1 MMEYYG
7 NAENLGK
14 SILYVKQNEITFTED
29 GRAIYG
35 CFANTYFIG
44 NVITH
49 KEKGYCGMF
58 LNYNSEQ
65 LKDSIWLINNVFNTS
80 KLRMYEG
87 NQYYIYNNQFNN
99 AESENIGNPQII
111 ELFEDDLKNISM

>member
-7 NAENLGK
+7 NEENIGK
-14 SILYVKQNEITFTED
+14 SLLYVKQNEITFDKD

-35 CFANTYFIG
+35 CFANTYFIE

-58 LNYNSEQ
+58 LTYNSKEIGT
-65 LKDSIWLINNVFNTS
+65 SIWLINNIFNTS
-80 KLRMYEG
+80 RLRMYEG
-87 NQYYIYNNQFNN
+87 NKYYIYKNKINN

-111 ELFEDDLKNISM
+111 ELTSEDVEEIVI

>member
-1 MMEYYG
+1 MEYYG
-7 NAENLGK
+7 NEENIGK
-14 SILYVKQNEITFTED
+14 SLLYVKQNEITFDKD

-35 CFANTYFIG
+35 CFANTYFIE

-58 LNYNSEQ
+58 LTYNSKEIGT
-65 LKDSIWLINNVFNTS
+65 SIWLINNIFNTS
-80 KLRMYEG
+80 RLRMYEG
-87 NQYYIYNNQFNN
+87 NKYYIYNNQFNN

-111 ELFEDDLKNISM
+111 ELTSEDVEEIVI

>member
-7 NAENLGK
+7 NEENIGK
-14 SILYVKQNEITFTED
+14 SLLYVKQNEITFDKD

-35 CFANTYFIG
+35 CFANTYFIE

-58 LNYNSEQ
+58 LTYNSKEIGT
-65 LKDSIWLINNVFNTS
+65 SIWLINNIFNTS
-80 KLRMYEG
+80 RLRMYEG
-87 NQYYIYNNQFNN
+87 NKYYIYNNQFNN

-111 ELFEDDLKNISM
+111 ELTSEDVEEIVI

>member
-7 NAENLGK
+7 NVENLGK
-14 SILYVKQNEITFTED
+14 STLYVKQNEVTFTED

-35 CFANTYFIG
+35 CFANTYFIE

-58 LNYNSEQ
+58 LNYNSKQ
-65 LKDSIWLINNVFNTS
+65 LKDTIWLINNVFNTS

-99 AESENIGNPQII
+99 SESENIGNPQII
-111 ELFEDDLKNISM
+111 ELTDEDLENISM